1 MKELNAYVNNL
12 NIWIKHNKCSIKT
25 PYTLATPLGRQE
37 VACDLNMDM
46 EPENIYRDGEASKDE
61 ADQRFYMLNKVAHQ
75 LTKLD
80 PTLTIYEME

>member
-46 EPENIYRDGEASKDE
+46 EPENIIVTAKHPK
-61 ADQRFYMLNKVAHQ
+61 MKP
-75 LTKLD
+75 TKGFICSTKS
-80 PTLTIYEME
+80 PTN